1 MTNHPFI
8 VGHRG
13 ARNLWAEN
21 SMSGFRNLLDLSVDA
36 VEFDVHLSSSG
47 ELLIIHDAT
56 LDRTTERSGR
66 VADLGAGEYRS
77 VILKDTN
84 ECIPTLDEV
93 LALYASTDLI
103 LHVELK
109 TDADG
114 RPYEG
119 LEARAAAEIDRF
131 GLAKRSIL
139 TSFNADVLKTI
150 RDVAPHIPRLS
161 SLNHK
166 SVEAKGLTKSVEDML
181 AVSDILAIE
190 KSMLREE
197 WDLLSALVPA
207 DRLGVWVPNEEEDIA
222 FWMQQ
227 PIKQLT
233 TDRPDIAVQVRE
245 RLMNAAA

>member
-1 MTNHPFI
+1 MTYPLI

-21 SMSGFRNLLDLSVDA
+21 SMTGFRNLLDLSVDA
-36 VEFDVHLSSSG
+36 VEFDVHLSASG

-56 LDRTTERSGR
+56 LDRTTERTGR
-66 VADLGAGEYRS
+66 VTDLAAGEYRS

-93 LALYASTDLI
+93 LALYAPSNFT

-109 TDADG
+109 ADADG
-114 RPYEG
+114 KPYQG
-119 LEARAAAEIDRF
+119 LEAKAAAEIDRF
-131 GLAKRSIL
+131 GLADRAIL
-139 TSFNADVLKTI
+139 TSFSADVLKTI
-150 RDVAPHIPRLS
+150 RDVAPHISRLS

-166 SVEAKGLTKSVEDML
+166 SVQAKGLTKSVEDML
-181 AVSDILAIE
+181 EVSDILAIE
-190 KSMLREE
+190 KSLLKEE

-222 FWMQQ
+222 YWMDKPVRQM
-227 PIKQLT
+227 T
-233 TDRPDIAVQVRE
+233 SDRPDIAAKVRE
-245 RLMNAAA
+245 RLMHAAA